1 MQSSLSRFINIESSS
16 NDDVKDDE
24 YLRDG
29 TDYGNITRIHD
40 EIEEGASE
48 NVIETAY
55 IDNKADLEN
64 APDEESDLNAT
75 IVSGEDV
82 EPSSSIW
89 EGIMG
94 LVEDLDRDSKV
105 VEVRM

>member
-1 MQSSLSRFINIESSS
+1 M
-16 NDDVKDDE
+16 
-24 YLRDG
+24 
-29 TDYGNITRIHD
+29 
-40 EIEEGASE
+40 
-48 NVIETAY
+48 IETAY